1 MSKARLIRIRAS
13 TSEGRNSKVYSNG
26 DKATININMKGHST
40 KKAISKAKVR
50 SYLSYIGK
58 LWQRG
63 KGLYIGDFS
72 NGNKHGKG

>member
-1 MSKARLIRIRAS
+1 MDHL
-13 TSEGRNSKVYSNG
+13 
-26 DKATININMKGHST
+26 T
-40 KKAISKAKVR
+40 KKAISKAEVCLLKIF
-50 SYLSYIGK
+50 IGK